1 MISLKN
7 VLILKYRELRDCLI
21 GELGRVRG
29 GGEVF
34 LRKFNFKG

>member
-21 GELGRVRG
+21 ELGRVRG